1 VHRRAVQVLH
11 ARLGLVSNNGALI
24 RSPEYFTARLQ
35 QSLLTDYHAIQEIPY
50 TGDLDAEIF
59 ILDEK
64 DAAPR
69 LLLGEDRV
77 VAVGDFTALEA
88 RTPDKRYTLFGN
100 LGFLYRYIIY
110 VLEKHHQTY
119 TFHASAM
126 LDDATGELWLI
137 PGAAGAGK
145 TCFLLAGLAR
155 DFTVFSTEMTHVRLT
170 DGGTRFFK
178 GSLFD
183 NVRVGNLTHDF
194 PEAAARL
201 GVTLPAVSDVWATKI
216 ALDLAPVQAARDI
229 LENPPL
235 RIVHPKVE
243 SGRATAL
250 VTPIEPRERLV
261 RLLFDSATE
270 KHGQTVLLYECLPVP
285 ALDEPELARRRL
297 EAIRALVK
305 RAEIRSAR
313 ATLCGPKNC
322 LEGLA

>member
-1 VHRRAVQVLH
+1 MHRRGVQVLD
-11 ARLGLVSNNGALI
+11 ARLGLVSNNGELI
-24 RSPEYFTARLQ
+24 RSPEYFTAQVQ

-50 TGDLDAEIF
+50 APDLDAEIF

-88 RTPDKRYTLFGN
+88 SVLDRRYTLFGN

-110 VLEKHHQTY
+110 ALEKHHRTY

-126 LDDATGELWLI
+126 LDEATGELWLI
-137 PGAAGAGK
+137 PGPAGAGK
-145 TCFLLAGLAR
+145 SCLLLAGLTR
-155 DFTVFSTEMTHVRLT
+155 GFTVFSTEMTHLRVEE
-170 DGGTRFFK
+170 GGYRFYK

-201 GVTLPAVSDVWATKI
+201 KVTLPPAADVWATKI
-216 ALDLAPVQAARDI
+216 TLDLAPVQTGRDI
-229 LENPPL
+229 LESPPL
-235 RIVHPKVE
+235 RIVYPKVE
-243 SGRATAL
+243 SGRTAPV
-250 VTPIEPRERLV
+250 VTAIQPRERLAK
-261 RLLFDSATE
+261 LLFDSATE

-285 ALDEPELARRRL
+285 ALDTPELARLRL
-297 EAIRALVK
+297 EAMLALVD

-313 ATLCGPKNC
+313 ATLCGPRNC
-322 LEGLA
+322 LDGLA